1 MRQIKFRAWD
11 NQKKKMILDVG
22 VFDNMAVLE
31 PQYVYDS
38 PERQIVELKGS
49 ILMQFTG
56 LLDKN
61 GKEIYEGDIVST
73 SFWYHGSEKTE
84 FIEKPL
90 IGQVQYWGECH
101 GSYNLL
107 DKTGGSIPIEWACHK
122 NDGWKI
128 YGEIIGNIYENAELL
143 ENK

>member
-61 GKEIYEGDIVST
+61 GKEIYEGDIVFDEDGEYS
-73 SFWYHGSEKTE
+73 KTCIIDWSDE
-84 FIEKPL
+84 QAKFFGKSVFDYE
-90 IGQVQYWGECH
+90 VYDMDE
-101 GSYNLL
+101 
-107 DKTGGSIPIEWACHK
+107 
-122 NDGWKI
+122 I
-128 YGEIIGNIYENAELL
+128 YGEIIGNIWENEELL

>member
-11 NQKKKMILDVG
+11 EKNKKI
-22 VFDNMAVLE
+22 
-31 PQYVYDS
+31 S
-38 PERQIVELKGS
+38 IVEKINFLTGE
-49 ILMQFTG
+49 IDTELCLDNENELIIMQFTG

-128 YGEIIGNIYENAELL
+128 YGEIIGNIYENPTLL
-143 ENK
+143 K